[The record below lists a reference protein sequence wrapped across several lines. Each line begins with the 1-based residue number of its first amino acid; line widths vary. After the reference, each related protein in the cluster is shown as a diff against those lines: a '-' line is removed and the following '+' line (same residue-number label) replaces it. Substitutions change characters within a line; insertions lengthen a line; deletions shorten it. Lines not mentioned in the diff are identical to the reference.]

1 MGFTLYLVVIY
12 LFLLI
17 IDILAFIK
25 GQEKKQ
31 MIPFIIITA
40 IIIVSIIILGY
51 LWITSPM

>member
-1 MGFTLYLVVIY
+1 MGFTLYLAGTY

-25 GQEKKQ
+25 GKENNQ
-31 MIPFIIITA
+31 MISFIIITA

>member
-1 MGFTLYLVVIY
+1 MGFTLYLAGTY

>member
-12 LFLLI
+12 LFLFI
-17 IDILAFIK
+17 VDVLAFIK
-25 GQEKKQ
+25 GKGKKQ
-31 MIPFIIITA
+31 MLPFIIITA